1 MNTIILKNTCES
13 ARNAALS
20 IGLTPLQASIIGNR
34 LDSSVSVAHL
44 RNTPLSVIE
53 NPVNLFNAKK
63 AAEKIALH
71 IRVGDVI
78 GLWTDYD
85 VDGITSGTVMLKSLI
100 DYFGHP
106 AEKTL
111 HIMGNRHTEGYG
123 ISQPAVTRIIQGID
137 NKDIV
142 KPDVIITADCGS
154 SDEERILQFKNIGI
168 DVIVTDHHA
177 IPASGVPSSAYTVV
191 NPQQE
196 LCNYE
201 DKTIAGVTVA
211 WLVMSLVRNELIR
224 HKYIP
229 ASTPKLGALLDYV
242 CLGTVADAV
251 SIASLTNRA
260 IVNKGLK
267 LINNKSR
274 PCWSAMQLLLS
285 QEVLFTEMDLGF
297 KFGPRINASS
307 RMADPY
313 QAIRYLCAET
323 IDVGLQHLKVLDQ
336 NNVDRRSVEKEMLI
350 VARELLPNSQ
360 TDKAV
365 VIFDDSFFHGVQGIV
380 ASRIVEQ
387 TGKPTVIFSPTE
399 DENIVTGSGRTIDEI
414 NLEVAFKWIEKQS
427 PGIHIKVGGHH
438 GAFGC
443 AVYKKD
449 IFAYRNLLS
458 QAVQQQTSQALAPT
472 LKIDTLWSSSFDT
485 FEKSLVEIQELTPFG
500 RGFEAPVF
508 QSSFEITERRFIGS
522 PAVHAKFTF
531 KGVSG
536 ELVDGIFFN
545 LLKNESDCNDY
556 PYKKGHH
563 IKAVFEISDNTF
575 KGKTTIQLLIRDI
588 CGTMS

>member
-1 MNTIILKNTCES
+1 MNTIVLKKPYENV
-13 ARNAALS
+13 RNAALS
-20 IGLTPLQASIIGNR
+20 FGLTPLQVSIVANR
-34 LDSSVSVAHL
+34 LDSSSSVPHL
-44 RNTPLSVIE
+44 KNTPLSVIE

-71 IRVGDVI
+71 IRLGDVI

-106 AEKTL
+106 PEKTL

-123 ISQPAVTRIIQGID
+123 VSEPAVKRIIHGID
-137 NKDIV
+137 NNDIV

-154 SDEERILQFKNIGI
+154 SDEDRIMQLKNINI

-177 IPASGVPSSAYTVV
+177 IPVSGVPMSAYTVV
-191 NPQQE
+191 NPQQS
-196 LCNYE
+196 LCNYQ

-224 HKYIP
+224 HKHIP

-251 SIASLTNRA
+251 SIGSLTNRA
-260 IVNKGLK
+260 IVNKGLD

-323 IDVGLQHLKVLDQ
+323 IDVSLTHLKVLDQ
-336 NNVDRRSVEKEMLI
+336 NNIDRRSVEKEMLI

-399 DENIVTGSGRTIDEI
+399 DENVVTGSGRTIEEI
-414 NLEVAFKWIEKQS
+414 NLEVAFKWIEIQS

-438 GAFGC
+438 GAYGC
-443 AVYKKD
+443 AVHKKD
-449 IFAYRNLLS
+449 IPAYRELLS
-458 QAVQQQTSQALAPT
+458 QAVKQQTSKALVPT
-472 LKIDTLWSSSFDT
+472 LKVDALWNSSFDT
-485 FEKSLVEIQELTPFG
+485 FEQSLVEIQELTPYG
-500 RGFEAPVF
+500 RGFESPVF
-508 QSSFEITERRFIGS
+508 QGAFTITERRFIGT
-522 PAVHAKFTF
+522 PAVHAKFTLMDD
-531 KGVSG
+531 VSG

-545 LLKNESDCNDY
+545 LLKNERDCNVY
-556 PYKKGHH
+556 PYKKGDQ

-588 CGTMS
+588 SAE